1 MSALCRLQHSSLRF
15 YRLGKPRKSR
25 NIDGSIMRDISP
37 AGSYVPLGARMDH
50 FPRTALYKY
59 ESSPE
64 PIDPFYFGPRT
75 PEYHYQ
81 DAFIGDTFSSSHS
94 SVGSECA
101 NSRVNAWPNGGQML
115 YTNNTEMFAPVPQYP
130 PLSTAFHGHVHVRS
144 PSISSQP
151 DIATSPER
159 TQTPAAISYQF
170 LGMSVLHNAQQEKI
184 MASPPPMASAPLPTP
199 PDSNI
204 FLRHDCTQ
212 FAFQILCSL
221 YVPPENQSTA
231 GDFNSLD
238 SLPTSGSVLPTN
250 IAAVDNLYTLLSCGC
265 SSNPHFSA
273 TVNLAIMKILSWY
286 QAMAGGDQQ
295 GDSYYI
301 ETYMKIL
308 SHQQK
313 LRGVLDSEHEQ
324 AYQTNLILAELCRIE
339 KLVDKF
345 SERYCSVANTA
356 ETGIDCSV
364 YVAMEASLRTRVRDT
379 FKITMS
385 VAPKNVKRQMASR
398 TQSHLRVNT
407 V

>member
-1 MSALCRLQHSSLRF
+1 M
-15 YRLGKPRKSR
+15 RLGKPRKNR
-25 NIDGSIMRDISP
+25 NFDGSIKREISP
-37 AGSYVPLGARMDH
+37 AGSYVPLGARMDLL
-50 FPRTALYKY
+50 PRTALYKY

-64 PIDPFYFGPRT
+64 PTDPFYFGPRT

-94 SVGSECA
+94 SVGSEGA
-101 NSRVNAWPNGGQML
+101 NSRVNAWPNDEQML

-130 PLSTAFHGHVHVRS
+130 PPATAFHGHVHVRS
-144 PSISSQP
+144 TSVSSQP
-151 DIATSPER
+151 DMVASLGR
-159 TQTPAAISYQF
+159 TQTPAAISHQF
-170 LGMSVLHNAQQEKI
+170 QGMPVSHDTQQEKI

-221 YVPPENQSTA
+221 YMPPENQPTA
-231 GDFNSLD
+231 GDFSSLD
-238 SLPTSGSVLPTN
+238 GLPSSGSVLPTN
-250 IAAVDNLYTLLSCGC
+250 VAAVDNLYTLLSCDC

-295 GDSYYI
+295 GDSYPI
-301 ETYMKIL
+301 ETYMKTL
-308 SHQQK
+308 PYQQN
-313 LRGVLDSEHEQ
+313 LRGALDSEQEQ
-324 AYQTNLILAELCRIE
+324 VYQTNLILAELCRIE

-345 SERYCSVANTA
+345 SERYCNAANTA
-356 ETGIDCSV
+356 ETGIDCAV

-385 VAPKNVKRQMASR
+385 VAPENVKRQMASR
-398 TQSHLRVNT
+398 TQSRLRVNT

>member
-1 MSALCRLQHSSLRF
+1 M
-15 YRLGKPRKSR
+15 RLGKPRKNR
-25 NIDGSIMRDISP
+25 NLDGSIKREISP
-37 AGSYVPLGARMDH
+37 AGSYVPLGARMDLL
-50 FPRTALYKY
+50 PRAALYKY

-64 PIDPFYFGPRT
+64 PTDPFYFGPRT

-94 SVGSECA
+94 SVGSEGV
-101 NSRVNAWPNGGQML
+101 NSRVNAWPNDEQMM
-115 YTNNTEMFAPVPQYP
+115 YTNNTEMFAPVPQYAP
-130 PLSTAFHGHVHVRS
+130 PSTAFHGHVHVRS
-144 PSISSQP
+144 TSISSQP
-151 DIATSPER
+151 DMVTSLER
-159 TQTPAAISYQF
+159 TQTPAAISHQF
-170 LGMSVLHNAQQEKI
+170 LGMPVSHDTQQEKI

-204 FLRHDCTQ
+204 LLRHDCTQ

-231 GDFNSLD
+231 GDFSSLD
-238 SLPTSGSVLPTN
+238 GLPASGSVLPTN
-250 IAAVDNLYTLLSCGC
+250 IAAIDNLYTLLNCDC

-286 QAMAGGDQQ
+286 QAMAGGDLQ
-295 GDSYYI
+295 GDSYPI
-301 ETYMKIL
+301 ETYMKTL
-308 SHQQK
+308 SYQQNS
-313 LRGVLDSEHEQ
+313 RGAMDSEHEQ
-324 AYQTNLILAELCRIE
+324 VYQTNLILAELCRIE

-345 SERYCSVANTA
+345 SERYCNLANTA
-356 ETGIDCSV
+356 ETGIDCGV

-385 VAPKNVKRQMASR
+385 VAPENVKRQMASR
-398 TQSHLRVNT
+398 TQGRLRVHT